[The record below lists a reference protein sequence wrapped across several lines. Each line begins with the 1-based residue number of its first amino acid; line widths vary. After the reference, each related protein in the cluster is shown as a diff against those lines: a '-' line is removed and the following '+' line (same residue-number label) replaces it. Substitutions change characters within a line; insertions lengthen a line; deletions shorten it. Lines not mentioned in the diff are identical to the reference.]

1 MKLIFTLVTL
11 VSPLAY
17 AGNFNYSLR
26 PEPSFQIQGENVVG
40 ITNIT
45 YEGSPI
51 LTMSPEDKF
60 KQTTSSTNTSRQNFQ
75 LLCEKMGFKQIVTGG
90 GISINAMKIGLPAR
104 FAMVQNGQVVV
115 TTVTQEN
122 PMGTQLSVITGL
134 ACTTR

>member
-11 VSPLAY
+11 MSSLAY
-17 AGNFNYSLR
+17 AGNFNYSSR

-40 ITNIT
+40 LTNIT

-51 LTMSPEDKF
+51 LTISPEDKF
-60 KQTTSSTNTSRQNFQ
+60 KQTASSANTQQNFQ

-90 GISINAMKIGLPAR
+90 GISINAMKIALPAR

-134 ACTTR
+134 ACTTK